1 VDAKVSPENARE
13 MVRLHADGVSYRD
26 LGRRFGISAS
36 LAHRHVAR
44 ALAEPPDAQADVVPL
59 RRQHGETEFPLIV
72 PGYEDE
78 PLEPD
83 EPLTPPDRAPGQPQ
97 RSVMHPKEWA
107 EHRVQTVRMDIAHLR
122 TLPPEQFEEK
132 LAAVEQ
138 RERELAG
145 WLAEWGPII
154 DGLPFGRPS
163 TRVKL
168 SEQTVEYGQRP
179 RAIYDNP
186 YGP

>member
-13 MVRLHADGVSYRD
+13 MLRLHADGVSYRE

-44 ALAEPPDAQADVVPL
+44 ALAEPPEAQAGVVPL
-59 RRQHGETEFPLIV
+59 RRQYGETEFPSVV

-78 PLEPD
+78 PTEPD
-83 EPLTPPDRAPGQPQ
+83 EPRTLPDRAPGQPR

-107 EHRVQTVRMDIAHLR
+107 EHRLRTVRMDIAHLH
-122 TLPPEQFEEK
+122 TLPPEQFGEK
-132 LAAVEQ
+132 LAAAEE
-138 RERELAG
+138 RERELAH
-145 WLAEWGPII
+145 WIDEWRPII

-168 SEQTVEYGQRP
+168 SEWTVEHGQRP